1 MPFKKFLLTYPPT
14 VPSQLTAQDLHAR
27 GPYQSQPPIQPK
39 AGTGRVT
46 DILLFSAGI
55 SNCGLSQISELNKSL
70 YPTSLMLLHRF
81 QGFDGKCWC
90 FWFLVFFFFLQT
102 KECYKPAVYNVSVSQ
117 EGCKSKR
124 LCVNGSAGL
133 QTAALCPASRRPEKE
148 HH

>member
-1 MPFKKFLLTYPPT
+1 MEN
-14 VPSQLTAQDLHAR
+14 
-27 GPYQSQPPIQPK
+27 
-39 AGTGRVT
+39 AGVFG
-46 DILLFSAGI
+46 
-55 SNCGLSQISELNKSL
+55 
-70 YPTSLMLLHRF
+70 
-81 QGFDGKCWC
+81 
-90 FWFLVFFFFLQT
+90 FWFFFFFLQT